1 MELTYR
7 SSLKP
12 FSFTFLLLLLWLPHF
27 QAAQSFTNF
36 IFGDSLVDVGN
47 NNYLFTLS
55 KADSSPYGIDFGPSN
70 GQPTGRFTNGR
81 TISDIVGEALGAK
94 SAPPPYLEPNTE
106 PNTIHNGINYASGS
120 AGILDD
126 TGLLFI
132 GRVPLREQVSNFE
145 KSRDYMVRVI
155 GENGTKEMLKKAM
168 FTITIGSNDIL
179 NYIQPSIPFFSQ
191 DKLPIDV
198 LQDSMVFYLTT
209 YLKRLHQLGGRK
221 FVVVGVGPLGCIPF
235 ARALNLIP
243 AGKCSDQVNQI
254 VRGYNMKLRHSL
266 RSLNSELSA
275 EDHNTTFVYANSYDL
290 FLKLVLNYRQFGL
303 ENADKPCCGG
313 YFPPFTCFKAP
324 NQNSSQAACED
335 RSKFVFWDAYHP
347 TEAANLI
354 LAKALLDGDQ
364 TVATPFN
371 IRYLSDL

>member
-1 MELTYR
+1 MDFTYR
-7 SSLKP
+7 CSLKP
-12 FSFTFLLLLLWLPHF
+12 FNCTFLLLWLSHF

-47 NNYLFTLS
+47 NNYIFTLS
-55 KADSSPYGIDFGPSN
+55 KADSSPYGIDFAPSN

-94 SAPPPYLEPNTE
+94 SPPPPYLEPNTE
-106 PNTIHNGINYASGS
+106 ANTILNGINYASGA

-145 KSRDYMVRVI
+145 KSREYMVRVI
-155 GENGTKEMLKKAM
+155 GENGTKEMLKNAM

-191 DKLPIDV
+191 DKLPTDV
-198 LQDSMVFYLTT
+198 LQDSMVLHLTT
-209 YLKRLHQLGGRK
+209 HLKRLHQLGGRK

-243 AGKCSDQVNQI
+243 AGKCSEQVNQV
-254 VRGYNMKLRHSL
+254 VRGYNMKLIHSL
-266 RSLNSELSA
+266 KTLNNELRS
-275 EDHNTTFVYANSYDL
+275 EDYNTTFVYANSYDL
-290 FLKLVLNYRQFGL
+290 FLKLVLNYQLFGL
-303 ENADKPCCGG
+303 KNADKPCCGG
-313 YFPPFTCFKAP
+313 YFPPFACFKGP

-354 LAKALLDGDQ
+354 VAKALLDGDQ

-371 IRYLSDL
+371 IRYLNDL

>member
-1 MELTYR
+1 MEITCSFPHKLFNLT
-7 SSLKP
+7 
-12 FSFTFLLLLLWLPHF
+12 LLLWVSHL
-27 QAAQSFTNF
+27 QATDQSFTNF

-94 SAPPPYLEPNTE
+94 SAPTPYLEPNTE
-106 PNTIHNGINYASGS
+106 VNTIHSGINYASGS
-120 AGILDD
+120 AGIFDD

-132 GRVPLREQVSNFE
+132 GRVPLREQVSYFE
-145 KSRDYMVRVI
+145 KSRDYMVRMI
-155 GENGTKEMLKKAM
+155 GENGTKEMLKKSM

-191 DKLPIDV
+191 DKLPIGV
-198 LQDSMVFYLTT
+198 LQDSMVFHLTT
-209 YLKRLHQLGGRK
+209 HLKVRLHELGARK

-266 RSLNSELSA
+266 RTLNNELGY
-275 EDHNTTFVYANSYDL
+275 HNPTFVYANSYDL

-313 YFPPFTCFKAP
+313 YFPPFTCFKGP
-324 NQNSSQAACED
+324 NQNSSEAACEE

-354 LAKALLDGDQ
+354 VAKALLDGDQ

-371 IRYLSDL
+371 IRHLNHL

>member
-1 MELTYR
+1 MEITYR

-12 FSFTFLLLLLWLPHF
+12 FNFIFLLIWLSHF
-27 QAAQSFTNF
+27 QATQSFTNF

-81 TISDIVGEALGAK
+81 TISDLVGEGLGGK
-94 SAPPPYLEPNTE
+94 SAPPPYLEPNSE
-106 PNTIHNGINYASGS
+106 ANTIHSGINYASGA
-120 AGILDD
+120 AGIFDD

-132 GRVPLREQVSNFE
+132 GRVPLREQVGNFE
-145 KSRDYMVRVI
+145 KSREYMVRMI

-168 FTITIGSNDIL
+168 FTITMGSNDIL

-191 DKLPIDV
+191 DKLPVDV
-198 LQDSMVFYLTT
+198 LQDSMVFHLTT
-209 YLKRLHQLGGRK
+209 HLKRLHQLGARK

-266 RSLNSELSA
+266 GTLNSELRS
-275 EDHNTTFVYANSYDL
+275 EDHNSTFVYANSYDL

-313 YFPPFTCFKAP
+313 YFPPFTCFKGP

-354 LAKALLDGDQ
+354 VAKALLDGDQ
-364 TVATPFN
+364 TVTTPFN
-371 IRYLSDL
+371 IRYLNDL

>member
-1 MELTYR
+1 MDFTSR
-7 SSLKP
+7 CSLKP
-12 FSFTFLLLLLWLPHF
+12 FNFTFLLLWLSHF

-47 NNYLFTLS
+47 NNYIFTLS

-106 PNTIHNGINYASGS
+106 ANTILNGINYASGA

-126 TGLLFI
+126 TGLLF
-132 GRVPLREQVSNFE
+132 
-145 KSRDYMVRVI
+145 
-155 GENGTKEMLKKAM
+155 
-168 FTITIGSNDIL
+168 
-179 NYIQPSIPFFSQ
+179 
-191 DKLPIDV
+191 
-198 LQDSMVFYLTT
+198 
-209 YLKRLHQLGGRK
+209 LGARK

-243 AGKCSDQVNQI
+243 AGKCSEQVNQI

-266 RSLNSELSA
+266 KTLNTELRS
-275 EDHNTTFVYANSYDL
+275 EDYNTTFVYANSYDL

-313 YFPPFTCFKAP
+313 YFPPFACFKGP
-324 NQNSSQAACED
+324 KQNSSQAACKD

-354 LAKALLDGDQ
+354 VAKALLDGDQ

-371 IRYLSDL
+371 IRYLNDL

>member
-1 MELTYR
+1 MEITITY
-7 SSLKP
+7 
-12 FSFTFLLLLLWLPHF
+12 SFPRKLFNFTLLLIWVSHL
-27 QAAQSFTNF
+27 QATDQSFTNF

-55 KADSSPYGIDFGPSN
+55 KADSSPYGIDFRPSN

-94 SAPPPYLEPNTE
+94 SATTPYLEPNTE
-106 PNTIHNGINYASGS
+106 VNTIHSGINYASGS
-120 AGILDD
+120 AGIFDD

-132 GRVPLREQVSNFE
+132 GRVPLGEQVSYFE
-145 KSRDYMVRVI
+145 KSRGYMVRMI
-155 GENGTKEMLKKAM
+155 GENGTKEMLKKSM

-191 DKLPIDV
+191 DKLPTGV
-198 LQDSMVFYLTT
+198 LQDSMVFHLTT
-209 YLKRLHQLGGRK
+209 HLKRLHELGARK

-266 RSLNSELSA
+266 ATLNTEY
-275 EDHNTTFVYANSYDL
+275 HNTTFVYANSYDL

-313 YFPPFTCFKAP
+313 YFPPFTCFKGP

-354 LAKALLDGDQ
+354 VAKALLDGDQ

-371 IRYLSDL
+371 IRYLNNL

>member
-1 MELTYR
+1 MDFTSR
-7 SSLKP
+7 CSLKP
-12 FSFTFLLLLLWLPHF
+12 FNFTFLLLWLSHF

-47 NNYLFTLS
+47 NNYIFTLS

-106 PNTIHNGINYASGS
+106 ANTILNGINYASGA

-126 TGLLFI
+126 TGLFFI
-132 GRVPLREQVSNFE
+132 GRVPLREQVSYFE

-168 FTITIGSNDIL
+168 FTMTIGSNDIL

-191 DKLPIDV
+191 DKLPTDV
-198 LQDSMVFYLTT
+198 LQDSMVLHLTT
-209 YLKRLHQLGGRK
+209 HLKRLHQLGARK

-243 AGKCSDQVNQI
+243 AGKCSGQVNQI
-254 VRGYNMKLRHSL
+254 VRGYNMKLR
-266 RSLNSELSA
+266 RSLKTLNIELRF
-275 EDHNTTFVYANSYDL
+275 EDYNTTFVYANSYDL

-313 YFPPFTCFKAP
+313 YFPPFACFKGP
-324 NQNSSQAACED
+324 NQNSSQAACKD

-354 LAKALLDGDQ
+354 VAKALLDGDQ

-371 IRYLSDL
+371 IRYLNDL

>member
-1 MELTYR
+1 MNFTR
-7 SSLKP
+7 RCSLKP
-12 FSFTFLLLLLWLPHF
+12 FHFTFLLLWLSHF
-27 QAAQSFTNF
+27 QATRSFTNF

-47 NNYLFTLS
+47 NNYIFTLS

-106 PNTIHNGINYASGS
+106 TNSILNGINFASGA

-132 GRVPLREQVSNFE
+132 GRVPLSEQVSYFE
-145 KSRDYMVRVI
+145 KSRDYMIKVI
-155 GENGTKEMLKKAM
+155 GENSTKEMLKKAM

-191 DKLPIDV
+191 DKLPTDV
-198 LQDSMVFYLTT
+198 LQDSMVFHLTT
-209 YLKRLHQLGGRK
+209 HLKRLHQLGARK

-235 ARALNLIP
+235 ARALELIP

-266 RSLNSELSA
+266 MTLNTELRSQ
-275 EDHNTTFVYANSYDL
+275 DHNTTFVYANSYDL
-290 FLKLVLNYRQFGL
+290 FLELVLNYRQFGL

-313 YFPPFTCFKAP
+313 YFPPFTCFKGP

-335 RSKFVFWDAYHP
+335 RAKFVFWDAYHP

-354 LAKALLDGDQ
+354 IARALLDGDQ

-371 IRYLSDL
+371 IRYLNDL

>member
-1 MELTYR
+1 MDFTYR
-7 SSLKP
+7 CPLKP
-12 FSFTFLLLLLWLPHF
+12 FNCTFLLLWLSHF

-47 NNYLFTLS
+47 NNYIFTLS
-55 KADSSPYGIDFGPSN
+55 KADSSPYGIDFAPSN

-94 SAPPPYLEPNTE
+94 SPPPPYLEPNTE
-106 PNTIHNGINYASGS
+106 ANTILNGINYASGA

-145 KSRDYMVRVI
+145 KSREYM
-155 GENGTKEMLKKAM
+155 
-168 FTITIGSNDIL
+168 
-179 NYIQPSIPFFSQ
+179 
-191 DKLPIDV
+191 
-198 LQDSMVFYLTT
+198 
-209 YLKRLHQLGGRK
+209 RLHQLGGRK

-243 AGKCSDQVNQI
+243 AGKCSEQVNQV

-266 RSLNSELSA
+266 KTLNNELRS
-275 EDHNTTFVYANSYDL
+275 EDYNTTFVYANSYDL
-290 FLKLVLNYRQFGL
+290 FLKLVLNYQLFGL
-303 ENADKPCCGG
+303 KNADKPCCGG
-313 YFPPFTCFKAP
+313 YFPPFACFKGP

-354 LAKALLDGDQ
+354 VAKALLDGDQ

-371 IRYLSDL
+371 IRYLNDL

>member
-1 MELTYR
+1 MMIII
-7 SSLKP
+7 SLIWVSHIEATKDQ
-12 FSFTFLLLLLWLPHF
+12 TNY
-27 QAAQSFTNF
+27 FTNF
-36 IFGDSLVDVGN
+36 VFGDSLVDVGN
-47 NNYLFTLS
+47 NNYIFTLS
-55 KADSSPYGIDFGPSN
+55 KADTSPYGIDFRPSN

-81 TISDIVGEALGAK
+81 TISDIVGEELGAK
-94 SAPPPYLEPNTE
+94 EGAIRPYLEPNSE
-106 PNTIHNGINYASGS
+106 ANTIYSGINYASGA

-126 TGLLFI
+126 TGLFFI
-132 GRVPLREQVSNFE
+132 GRVPLKEQVGYFE
-145 KSRDYMVRVI
+145 KSREYMVGKI
-155 GENGTKEMLKKAM
+155 GENGTKEVLKKAM

-191 DKLPIDV
+191 DKLPLD
-198 LQDSMVFYLTT
+198 LLHDSMVSHLTT
-209 YLKRLHQLGGRK
+209 HLKRLHQLGARK

-243 AGKCSDQVNQI
+243 AGQCSDKVNQI
-254 VRGYNMKLRHSL
+254 VRGYNTKLRQSL
-266 RSLNSELSA
+266 TTLNMDLRTK
-275 EDHNTTFVYANSYDL
+275 DQNTTFVYANSYDL

-313 YFPPFTCFKAP
+313 YFPPFACFKGP
-324 NQNSSQAACED
+324 NQNSSQAACDD

-354 LAKALLDGDQ
+354 VAKALLDGDQ

-371 IRYLSDL
+371 IRYLNNL

>member
-1 MELTYR
+1 MEITCSFPHKLFNLT
-7 SSLKP
+7 
-12 FSFTFLLLLLWLPHF
+12 LLLWVSHL
-27 QAAQSFTNF
+27 QATDQSFTNF

-94 SAPPPYLEPNTE
+94 SAPTPYLEPNTE
-106 PNTIHNGINYASGS
+106 VNTIHSGINYASGS
-120 AGILDD
+120 AGIFDD

-132 GRVPLREQVSNFE
+132 GRVPLREQVSYFE
-145 KSRDYMVRVI
+145 KSRDYMVRMI
-155 GENGTKEMLKKAM
+155 GENGTKEMLKKSM

-191 DKLPIDV
+191 DKLPIGV
-198 LQDSMVFYLTT
+198 LQDSMVFHLTT
-209 YLKRLHQLGGRK
+209 HLKRLHELGARK

-266 RSLNSELSA
+266 RTLNNELGY
-275 EDHNTTFVYANSYDL
+275 HNPTFVYANSYDL

-313 YFPPFTCFKAP
+313 YFPPFTCFKGP
-324 NQNSSQAACED
+324 NQNSSEAACEE

-354 LAKALLDGDQ
+354 VAKALLDGDQ

-371 IRYLSDL
+371 IRHLNHL

>member
-1 MELTYR
+1 MEITY
-7 SSLKP
+7 
-12 FSFTFLLLLLWLPHF
+12 SFPQKLFNFTLLIWVSHL
-27 QAAQSFTNF
+27 QATAQSFTNF
-36 IFGDSLVDVGN
+36 IFGDSLVDAGN

-55 KADSSPYGIDFGPSN
+55 KADSSPYGIDFRPSN

-94 SAPPPYLEPNTE
+94 SAPTPYLEPNTE
-106 PNTIHNGINYASGS
+106 VNTIHSGINYASGS
-120 AGILDD
+120 AGIFDD

-132 GRVPLREQVSNFE
+132 GRVPLREQVSYFE
-145 KSRDYMVRVI
+145 KSRDYMVRMI
-155 GENGTKEMLKKAM
+155 GENGTKEMLKKSM

-179 NYIQPSIPFFSQ
+179 NYIQPSIPFFTQ

-198 LQDSMVFYLTT
+198 LQDSMVFHLTT
-209 YLKRLHQLGGRK
+209 HLKRLHELGGRK

-243 AGKCSDQVNQI
+243 AGKCSDSVNQI
-254 VRGYNMKLRHSL
+254 NPNENECFGV
-266 RSLNSELSA
+266 E
-275 EDHNTTFVYANSYDL
+275 
-290 FLKLVLNYRQFGL
+290 GL

-313 YFPPFTCFKAP
+313 YFPPFTCFKGP

-354 LAKALLDGDQ
+354 VAKALLDGDQ

-371 IRYLSDL
+371 IRYLSHL